1 MCNQK
6 YLQSIIVLCLLSLM
20 STGAYSASIDG
31 YGEAINQAGRQRMLS
46 QRMVKAFAQIGLQI
60 WYAKPRKQLKKALQ
74 LYQTQLENLK
84 GFAKSSNSRKALS
97 RVETVWKKY
106 KVLASGRVSQ
116 ENAVKFNQMSEQL
129 LQASQKVV
137 EALVDEAKSEKAHIV
152 DISGRQRMLSQ
163 RMAKF
168 YLLMSWGLVHTD
180 YQSEFKKAEQEF
192 SQALLELKASSL
204 NTTEISE
211 ALQKVDKQWRFFQL
225 TKIMDEDQYLPYI
238 VARTTESLLQ
248 DMNRITGMYAKRT
261 TGNAIKTLA
270 AMENGAKAVSL
281 RR

>member
-1 MCNQK
+1 
-6 YLQSIIVLCLLSLM
+6 M